1 MNCRTG
7 NEQPDFIEDDKR
19 IEFNQF
25 LTDWSWFKYTI
36 TLQYG

>member
-1 MNCRTG
+1 MGDIILSGDMNCRTG

-25 LTDWSWFKYTI
+25 LTD
-36 TLQYG
+36 